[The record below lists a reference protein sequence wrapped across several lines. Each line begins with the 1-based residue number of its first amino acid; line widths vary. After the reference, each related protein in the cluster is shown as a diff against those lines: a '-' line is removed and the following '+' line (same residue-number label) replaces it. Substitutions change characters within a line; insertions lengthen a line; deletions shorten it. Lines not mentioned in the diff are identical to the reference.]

1 MKNIKK
7 SKQLTFI
14 EDPNMEPYFITK
26 DDHCWTVQER
36 VMPNANHFRT
46 KGKGKEYHKPQTYH
60 PTLGSA
66 LESISKLLLHT
77 KKNYTTV
84 DQIIQEYKKIET
96 KIKNY
101 TYELR
106 SAI

>member
-60 PTLGSA
+60 PNLGSA